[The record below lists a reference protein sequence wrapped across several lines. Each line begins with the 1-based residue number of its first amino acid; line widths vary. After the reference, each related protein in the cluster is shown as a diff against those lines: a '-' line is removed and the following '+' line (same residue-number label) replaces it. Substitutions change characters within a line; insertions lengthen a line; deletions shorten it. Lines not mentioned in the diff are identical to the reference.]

1 MEEIQMPNRIKE
13 EINRLKNERGAI
25 ILAHSYQPGPIQD
38 IADFVGDSLE
48 LSRTAASEAAEL
60 VVFCGVMFMAETAKL
75 LSPDST
81 VVLAAPD
88 ADCSLAASM
97 SGDDLRQMKKKH
109 PGAEAV
115 IYVNSTIDLKSEA
128 WSCCTSANSIEVVE
142 AAPSDEVIF
151 GPDRNLGTWVA
162 ENTKKKLHIWPGGCH
177 AHSGADIR
185 DLRRKKAEWPDAEV
199 LVHPESPS
207 VLLWEADQVLGTG
220 GMIRYIEKS
229 GARRF
234 IIGTEEG
241 MNYRL
246 ETLFPDREFTSAG
259 EIVCPDMS
267 LTTPE
272 LVLKALE
279 SEDNGIEIPAELIE
293 KAAAAVRR
301 MTEIG

>member
-1 MEEIQMPNRIKE
+1 MPNRIKE
-13 EINRLKNERGAI
+13 EIERLKKERGAI
-25 ILAHSYQPGPIQD
+25 ILAHSYQPGLIQD

-48 LSRTAASEAAEL
+48 LSRIAASESAEL
-60 VVFCGVMFMAETAKL
+60 VIFCGVKFMAETAKL
-75 LSPDST
+75 LSPEST

-88 ADCSLAASM
+88 ADCSLAACM
-97 SGDDLRQMKKKH
+97 TGADLREMKKKY

-115 IYVNSTIDLKSEA
+115 TYVNSTVDLKSETWA
-128 WSCCTSANSIEVVE
+128 CCTSANSVEVVE

-162 ENTKKKLHIWPGGCH
+162 TQTKKTLHIWPGGCH

-185 DLRRKKAEWPDAEV
+185 HLREKKAEWPDAEV

-207 VLLWEADQVLGTG
+207 VFLWEADKVLGTG
-220 GMIRYIEKS
+220 GMIRHVENSKS
-229 GARRF
+229 MKF

-241 MNYRL
+241 MIYRL
-246 ETLFPDREFTSAG
+246 ETLFPHKQFAAAG
-259 EIVCPDMS
+259 NIICDDMT

-279 SEDNGIEIPAELIE
+279 SRGDGIEIPSDLAE

>member
-1 MEEIQMPNRIKE
+1 MPNRIKE
-13 EINRLKNERGAI
+13 EIERLKGERGAI
-25 ILAHSYQPGPIQD
+25 ILAHSYQPGVIQD

-48 LSRTAASEAAEL
+48 LSRIAAGESAEL
-60 VVFCGVMFMAETAKL
+60 VIFCGVKFMAETAKL

-88 ADCSLAASM
+88 ADCSLAACM
-97 SGDDLRQMKKKH
+97 SGADLREMKKRY
-109 PGAEAV
+109 PGAKAV
-115 IYVNSTIDLKSEA
+115 TYVNSTIDLKAESWA
-128 WSCCTSANSIEVVE
+128 CCTSANSVEVVE
-142 AAPSDEVIF
+142 AVPSDEVIF

-162 ENTKKKLHIWPGGCH
+162 ENTGRKMHIWPGGCH

-185 DLRRKKAEWPDAEV
+185 DLREKKAEWPDAEV

-207 VLLWEADQVLGTG
+207 VFLWEADAVLGTG
-220 GMIRYIEKS
+220 GMIRHVEGS
-229 GARRF
+229 RAERF

-241 MNYRL
+241 MIYRL
-246 ETLFPDREFTSAG
+246 ETLFPDRKFVAAG
-259 EIVCPDMS
+259 NIVCDDMGF
-267 LTTPE
+267 TTPE

-279 SEDNGIEIPAELIE
+279 SQDSGIEIPAELAE